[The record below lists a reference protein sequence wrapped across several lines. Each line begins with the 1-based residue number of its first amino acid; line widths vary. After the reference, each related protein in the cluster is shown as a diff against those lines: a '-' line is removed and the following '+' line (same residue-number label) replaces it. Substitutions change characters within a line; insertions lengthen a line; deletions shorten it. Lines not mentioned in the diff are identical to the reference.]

1 MTKQERKKIAKQ
13 FANYEII
20 LKNTTDKEEI
30 LKIQSKIEDLF
41 SSVQMDLN
49 DMVFIDEEVQKI
61 LEKNS

>member
-1 MTKQERKKIAKQ
+1 M
-13 FANYEII
+13 

-49 DMVFIDEEVQKI
+49 DMIFIDEEVQKI